1 MPSSEQ
7 EALEYPAT
15 TEYEHEQPIHEQQ
28 QQQQQQESMSEHNL
42 GVCQDSKPA
51 QGGRVVYMLPI
62 ELMAAILQHMDN
74 KSDILQAALVSKA
87 WARAGLQLLW
97 SRTQCNADDWSSLQK
112 LFQRPQRLYQ
122 DYRHSI
128 RSLHITA
135 PTSCS
140 SRTTANSSEI
150 RLPSLR
156 KIVAGCPWLISLH
169 VHTASLNDDDC
180 WILSKSCPQL
190 MAISFVSG
198 IQPSGSVSDDGLSA
212 LAKNCRQ
219 LREVRIRSML
229 DSVFSERGIQALVEH
244 TDGLLEVFGLELCSG
259 GVSTNTTTIGSTNT
273 IIRSTNTN
281 IGSTIRSTNTT
292 PFLPSSQSHP
302 ISSDPLR
309 SLQDAIEP
317 NSSIT
322 HANTTSA
329 DANSNT
335 NTNGNS
341 SRGFLSSI
349 YNSEDRHRRFG
360 NALVHLVQTNLH
372 LKTLLLD
379 WPIAMDAML
388 FGVAQSLRKLRHLSI
403 GNSSNVDSI
412 AQIIRHN
419 PHLQSLALIDVGLQ
433 STLPVQ
439 LLQPLMESAHQ
450 NAYHQTVQLGLTS
463 LVLDGVDFLSNLVP
477 VVLAFHNLTTLK
489 LSSSRRM
496 ASMVDII
503 TTHVQDIALACPSLI
518 VLHIPISTDTQ
529 LIAFAQGC
537 SMLVDVDVMDGHA
550 VSNKGVIVLAK
561 MCRRITRLALG
572 SGRDITDV
580 GIEMLARSLH
590 SGLRHLSLPCAA
602 LDISI
607 RSLEALTIHCVQLRS
622 LEHLPVNIGIDALID
637 LLPRLPKLLALGI
650 NVSVRARNAPFSQRL
665 GMRHALSRLDQDRIK
680 QACKQLRYVTYHG

>member
-244 TDGLLEVFGLELCSG
+244 TDGLLE
-259 GVSTNTTTIGSTNT
+259 
-273 IIRSTNTN
+273 
-281 IGSTIRSTNTT
+281 
-292 PFLPSSQSHP
+292 SHP

-650 NVSVRARNAPFSQRL
+650 NVSVRARNAL
-665 GMRHALSRLDQDRIK
+665 LVKD
-680 QACKQLRYVTYHG
+680 